1 MLLNSEPISEDFG
14 YLVLRLGFG
23 GTMVWQHGWPKLMAF
38 GEKMD
43 SFADPFGM
51 GPMFSLMLIVLA
63 EVFCAALVTLGMWTR
78 VASIPLIIA
87 MTVAVFMVHGDD
99 VFAKKELALLYL
111 IGYVVILFTGSGRFA
126 INRLSFN

>member
-51 GPMFSLMLIVLA
+51 GPMFSLVLIGFGNPRDVD
-63 EVFCAALVTLGMWTR
+63 TR
-78 VASIPLIIA
+78 GQHPADHRDDRRR
-87 MTVAVFMVHGDD
+87 VHGPW
-99 VFAKKELALLYL
+99 
-111 IGYVVILFTGSGRFA
+111 R
-126 INRLSFN
+126 